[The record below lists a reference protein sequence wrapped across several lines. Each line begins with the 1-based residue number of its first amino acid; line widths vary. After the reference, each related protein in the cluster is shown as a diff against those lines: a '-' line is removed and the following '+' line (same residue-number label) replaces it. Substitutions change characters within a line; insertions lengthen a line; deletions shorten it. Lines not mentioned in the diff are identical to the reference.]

1 MEEKQK
7 FNHKNINL
15 GIEILRTILASSIVI
30 RHFLKPEYNNNFLT
44 NLIFHCQPFYVP
56 TFFIISFY
64 FSYNTFI
71 SKNIIKIKE
80 RFIRILIPYTIWPIF
95 FWIRNNIYNYRDIIL
110 NINLFR
116 GIFFQLLIGYDF
128 YAVFWFQFDLI
139 IISII
144 VTIIIFILGNH
155 YTFTILKLL
164 VPLFFILNNKYEN
177 LLNIYKRIGSIK
189 PLLSS
194 YIYSITGFLFGSIS
208 ILKKMSN
215 KRKKVFLLI
224 IPAIIF
230 INQYKNIIQI
240 SRRFK
245 IVVVDIVVSI
255 LFFVFA
261 LIPLEYITNKFIKK
275 IIMNI
280 TSYTGGI
287 YYIHYGVRS
296 IFSPYFKIIENCNL
310 ISCIV
315 NYLLCY
321 FICLIGFNI
330 FKKSKLR
337 YLFI

>member
-7 FNHKNINL
+7 ISHKNINL
-15 GIEILRTILASSIVI
+15 GIEILRAILASSIVI

-95 FWIRNNIYNYRDIIL
+95 LWVRKIIYNYKNIIL
-110 NINLFR
+110 NINLFE

-139 IISII
+139 IISI
-144 VTIIIFILGNH
+144 VLTLIIFIFRKNH
-155 YTFTILKLL
+155 TFMILKLL
-164 VPLFFILNNKYEN
+164 VPLFFILNNEYEN
-177 LLNIYKRIGSIK
+177 LLIIYKRIGSIK
-189 PLLSS
+189 PLLRS

-215 KRKKVFLLI
+215 KRKMVFLLI
-224 IPAIIF
+224 IPAVIF
-230 INQYKNIIQI
+230 INQYKNINQI
-240 SRRFK
+240 SIKFEI
-245 IVVVDIVVSI
+245 IVIDIVAAI

-261 LIPLEYITNKFIKK
+261 LIPLEYITNKLIKK
-275 IIMNI
+275 IIVNL
-280 TSYTGGI
+280 TNYTGGI

-296 IFSPYFKIIENCNL
+296 IFSPYFKIIQNCNL

-330 FKKSKLR
+330 FKKSKLK